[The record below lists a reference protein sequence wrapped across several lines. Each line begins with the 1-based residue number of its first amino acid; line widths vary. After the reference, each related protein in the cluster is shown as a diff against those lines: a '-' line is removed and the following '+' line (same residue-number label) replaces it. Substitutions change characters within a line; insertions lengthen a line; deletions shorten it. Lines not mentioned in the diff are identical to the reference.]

1 LTDGGNVPDNGVVEA
16 TRIIAIRHG
25 ETSWNAQSRIQGQRD
40 VGLNDTG
47 RWQAQRVGAALASEE
62 IKAVYSSDLGRAHQ
76 TAESIAAVTGVPVVP
91 TEGLRERSFGM
102 FEGKTFDE
110 IHQAWPEHAQ
120 NWRRR
125 IPEWQPPEGGES
137 LLQLRERVRTTME
150 ELAARH
156 PGEQIV
162 VVAHGGV
169 LDTLYRIA
177 TGQEVNSPRTWELPN
192 GAINRLL
199 WTPEGFTLV
208 GWSDTQHLDDDAGD
222 DATSF

>member
-1 LTDGGNVPDNGVVEA
+1 MEA

-25 ETSWNAQSRIQGQRD
+25 ETAWNAVSRIQGQHD

-47 RWQAQRVGAALASEE
+47 RWQARRVGAALAGEE
-62 IKAVYSSDLGRAHQ
+62 ITAVYSSDLGRAHQ
-76 TAESIAAVTGVPVVP
+76 TAQEISEVTGIPVVR
-91 TEGLRERSFGM
+91 TTGLRERRFGM

-110 IHQAWPEHAQ
+110 IHQHWPDHAH
-120 NWRRR
+120 NWRKRL
-125 IPEWQPPEGGES
+125 PEWEPPEGGES
-137 LLQLRERVRTTME
+137 LMQLRARVQQTMV

-177 TGQEVNSPRTWELPN
+177 TGQEVNSPRTWDLPN

-208 GWSDTQHLDDDAGD
+208 GWSDTQHLDREAGD
-222 DATSF
+222 DATSV

>member
-1 LTDGGNVPDNGVVEA
+1 MDP
-16 TRIIAIRHG
+16 TRIIAVRHG
-25 ETSWNAQSRIQGQRD
+25 ETSWNADARIQGQLD
-40 VGLNDTG
+40 IGLNETG
-47 RWQAQRVGAALASEE
+47 RWQAQRVGKALADEP
-62 IKAVYSSDLGRAHQ
+62 ITAVYSSDLERAQ
-76 TAESIAAVTGVPVVP
+76 ATAQPISEVKGIPVIP
-91 TEGLRERSFGM
+91 HEGLRERSFGM

-110 IHQAWPEHAQ
+110 IHETWPEHAN
-120 NWRRR
+120 NWRKR

-137 LLQLRERVRTTME
+137 LIQLRERVTRTLE
-150 ELAARH
+150 QLAARH

-169 LDTLYRIA
+169 LDALYRVA

-208 GWSDTQHLDDDAGD
+208 GWSDTQHLDHAAADENTA
-222 DATSF
+222 

>member
-1 LTDGGNVPDNGVVEA
+1 MPRMRRNMEP

-25 ETSWNAQSRIQGQRD
+25 ETSWNVDARIQGQLD
-40 VGLNDTG
+40 IGLNDNG
-47 RWQAQRVGAALASEE
+47 RWQARRVGEALAGEPIS
-62 IKAVYSSDLGRAHQ
+62 AVYSSDLSRAHA
-76 TAESIAAVTGVPVVP
+76 TAEHVAQKIGVAVVP
-91 TEGLRERSFGM
+91 HRGLRERSFGM

-110 IHQAWPEHAQ
+110 IHANWPEHAQ
-120 NWRRR
+120 NWRKR

-137 LLQLRERVRTTME
+137 LLELRARVTRTLQ
-150 ELAARH
+150 ELAERH

-169 LDTLYRIA
+169 LDALYRVA

-199 WTPEGFTLV
+199 WTHQGFTLV
-208 GWSDTQHLDDDAGD
+208 GWSDTSHLDDAPADETTA
-222 DATSF
+222 

>member
-1 LTDGGNVPDNGVVEA
+1 MSRMEA
-16 TRIIAIRHG
+16 TRIIAVRHG
-25 ETSWNAQSRIQGQRD
+25 ETSWNVDARIQGQRD
-40 VGLNDTG
+40 IALNDTG
-47 RWQAQRVGAALASEE
+47 RWQARRVGEALAAEP
-62 IKAVYSSDLGRAHQ
+62 ITAVYTSDLSRAHA
-76 TAESIAAVTGVPVVP
+76 TAQSISEVKGVPAIP
-91 TEGLRERSFGM
+91 HTGLRERSFGM

-110 IHQAWPEHAQ
+110 IHETWPEHAK

-125 IPEWQPPEGGES
+125 VPEWQPPEGGES
-137 LLQLRERVRTTME
+137 LLELRERVTRTLQ

-169 LDTLYRIA
+169 LDALYRVA

-199 WTPEGFTLV
+199 WTPQGFTLV
-208 GWSDTQHLDDDAGD
+208 GWSDTNHLDDAPADE
-222 DATSF
+222 TTT

>member
-1 LTDGGNVPDNGVVEA
+1 VEA
-16 TRIIAIRHG
+16 TRIIAVRHG
-25 ETSWNAQSRIQGQRD
+25 ETAWNVDSRIQGQLD
-40 VGLNDTG
+40 IGLNDNG
-47 RWQAQRVGAALASEE
+47 RWQARRVGEALAGEE
-62 IKAVYSSDLGRAHQ
+62 ITAVYSSDLGRAHQ
-76 TAESIAAVTGVPVVP
+76 TAESIAAITGKEVVP
-91 TEGLRERSFGM
+91 QEGLRERSFGL

-110 IHQAWPEHAQ
+110 IHQNWPDHAQ
-120 NWRRR
+120 NWRKR

-137 LLQLRERVRTTME
+137 LLQLRERVTKTIA

-169 LDTLYRIA
+169 LDALYRVA

-208 GWSDTQHLDDDAGD
+208 GWSDTQHLDDEPADEN
-222 DATSF
+222 TSF

>member
-1 LTDGGNVPDNGVVEA
+1 VRVEA
-16 TRIIAIRHG
+16 TRIIAVRHG
-25 ETSWNAQSRIQGQRD
+25 ETAWNVDSRIQGQLD
-40 VGLNDTG
+40 VGLNDNG
-47 RWQAQRVGAALASEE
+47 RWQARRVGEALAAEPIS
-62 IKAVYSSDLGRAHQ
+62 AVYSSDLGRAHQ
-76 TAESIAAVTGVPVVP
+76 TAQTIAEAAGIDVVP
-91 TEGLRERSFGM
+91 TEGLRERGFGL

-110 IHQAWPEHAQ
+110 IHQTWPEHAQ

-125 IPEWQPPEGGES
+125 IPEWKPPEGGES
-137 LLQLRERVRTTME
+137 LLELRERVTRTLT

-169 LDTLYRIA
+169 LDALYRVA

-208 GWSDTQHLDDDAGD
+208 GWSDTQHLDNAPADETTA
-222 DATSF
+222 

>member
-1 LTDGGNVPDNGVVEA
+1 MDA

-25 ETSWNAQSRIQGQRD
+25 ETAWNADSRIQGQRD
-40 VGLNDTG
+40 VGLNATG
-47 RWQAQRVGAALASEE
+47 RWQARRVGEALATEE
-62 IKAVYSSDLGRAHQ
+62 ITAVYSSDLGRAHQ
-76 TAESIAAVTGVPVVP
+76 TAQHISEATGIPVIP
-91 TEGLRERSFGM
+91 NEGLRERSFGI

-110 IHQAWPEHAQ
+110 IHEHYPDHAQ
-120 NWRRR
+120 NWRKR
-125 IPEWQPPEGGES
+125 IPDWQPPEGGES
-137 LLQLRERVRTTME
+137 LLQLRERVRETMI
-150 ELAARH
+150 ELARRH

-208 GWSDTQHLDDDAGD
+208 GWSDTQHLDQDAADDV
-222 DATSF
+222 ATSF

>member
-1 LTDGGNVPDNGVVEA
+1 MEA
-16 TRIIAIRHG
+16 TRIIAVRHG
-25 ETSWNAQSRIQGQRD
+25 ETAWNVDARIQGQLD

-47 RWQAQRVGAALASEE
+47 RWQARRVGEALAAEE
-62 IKAVYSSDLGRAHQ
+62 ITAVYSSDLGRAQQ
-76 TAESIAAVTGVPVVP
+76 TAQSIAEVTGVPVIP
-91 TEGLRERSFGM
+91 DEGLRERSFGI

-110 IHQAWPEHAQ
+110 IHETWPDHAH
-120 NWRRR
+120 NWRKR
-125 IPEWQPPEGGES
+125 IPEWQPPDGGES
-137 LLQLRERVRTTME
+137 LLELRERVTRTMR

-156 PGEQIV
+156 PGQQIV

-208 GWSDTQHLDDDAGD
+208 GWSDTQHLDHEPADEN
-222 DATSF
+222 TSF

>member
-1 LTDGGNVPDNGVVEA
+1 VDA

-25 ETSWNAQSRIQGQRD
+25 ETAWNADSRIQGQRD
-40 VGLNDTG
+40 VGLNATG
-47 RWQAQRVGAALASEE
+47 RWQARRVGEALAGEE
-62 IKAVYSSDLGRAHQ
+62 IAAVYSSDLGRAHQ
-76 TAESIAAVTGVPVVP
+76 TAEHIAEATGTPVIP
-91 TEGLRERSFGM
+91 NEGLRERSFGI

-110 IHQAWPEHAQ
+110 IHEHFPEHAQ

-125 IPEWQPPEGGES
+125 IPDWQPPEGGES
-137 LLQLRERVRTTME
+137 LIELRARVHKTMV
-150 ELAARH
+150 ELAAKH
-156 PGEQIV
+156 PGELIV

-208 GWSDTQHLDDDAGD
+208 GWSDTQHLDQDAGD

>member
-1 LTDGGNVPDNGVVEA
+1 
-16 TRIIAIRHG
+16 
-25 ETSWNAQSRIQGQRD
+25 
-40 VGLNDTG
+40 
-47 RWQAQRVGAALASEE
+47 
-62 IKAVYSSDLGRAHQ
+62 
-76 TAESIAAVTGVPVVP
+76 
-91 TEGLRERSFGM
+91 M

-110 IHQAWPEHAQ
+110 IHQTWPEHAH
-120 NWRRR
+120 NWRKR

-137 LLQLRERVRTTME
+137 LIQLRERVTRTVQ

-169 LDTLYRIA
+169 LDALYRVA

-199 WTPEGFTLV
+199 WTPQGFTLV
-208 GWSDTQHLDDDAGD
+208 GWSDTQHLDHASADENSA
-222 DATSF
+222 